1 MNTLTSRCIASVNQ
15 PQTLHHDAIREGR
28 AAIMPGQ
35 WARHDPFLA
44 LMNDRFKPG
53 AFGPHPHRGFE
64 TVTYV
69 IDGELAHQDSRGG
82 SGVLRPGDVQWMT
95 AGRGVVHNEIPVH
108 DSGVHVLQLWLNL
121 PASDKLAD
129 FRYQDLRAD
138 QVPVFEQDG
147 VRVKVFAGESH
158 GVAGAAQ
165 TFSPVLFLEISLTA
179 GSRFVQPLQAD
190 ANGFV
195 YVLHG
200 EGRLGADEVR
210 AAKDD
215 TLWLEHVAEASEIH
229 IQADSD
235 MKVLLLA
242 GQPLREPVE
251 AYGPFVMNTRLQ
263 LAQAVADYQN
273 GLFGEIDETQT

>member
-1 MNTLTSRCIASVNQ
+1 MKPPISRRIARINQ
-15 PQTLHHDAIREGR
+15 PQTLHHDAIRLGR
-28 AAIMPGQ
+28 AAIMPGL
-35 WARHDPFLA
+35 WAQHDPFLA
-44 LMNDRFKPG
+44 LMNDCFKPG

-69 IDGELAHQDSRGG
+69 IDGQLAHQDSRGG
-82 SGVLRPGDVQWMT
+82 SGVLNPGDVQWMT

-121 PASDKLAD
+121 PAGDKLAD

-138 QVPVFEQDG
+138 QVPAFAQDG

-165 TFSPVLFLEISLTA
+165 TFSPVLFLEISLAA

-190 ANGFV
+190 ANGFI

-200 EGRLGADEVR
+200 EGRFGAESARGV
-210 AAKDD
+210 KDD
-215 TLWLEHVAEASEIH
+215 TLWLEHLPEVSEIH
-229 IQADSD
+229 IQAESD
-235 MKVLLLA
+235 MKILLLA
-242 GQPLREPVE
+242 GQPLREPVK
-251 AYGPFVMNTRLQ
+251 AYGPFVMNTRQQ
-263 LAQAVADYQN
+263 LAEAVADYQS
-273 GLFGEIDETQT
+273 GLFGEIIVI